1 MTSLASTRGV
11 IVIAVIVGV
20 VEWIRVPNRWI
31 PVFLLAV
38 TLGDSFVTNTIKG
51 IVDRSRPTIDPL
63 AAHLGPSF
71 PSGHSSTAAAL
82 FAALALLAGRRRSSS
97 ARAILAGVAVGLAVA
112 VACSRVLL
120 DLHWVSDVVAGLTL
134 GWAWF
139 ALCAIAFGGWA
150 LRLGAVVE
158 QASRP
163 RGAPP
168 AQREADSARS

>member
-1 MTSLASTRGV
+1 VTTLATTRGV

-51 IVDRSRPTIDPL
+51 IVDRARPTIDPL

-82 FAALALLAGRRRSSS
+82 FAALALLAGGDGRRARVRSWSES
-97 ARAILAGVAVGLAVA
+97 RSGWRRGRLQPRAARPA
-112 VACSRVLL
+112 
-120 DLHWVSDVVAGLTL
+120 L
-134 GWAWF
+134 G
-139 ALCAIAFGGWA
+139 I
-150 LRLGAVVE
+150 
-158 QASRP
+158 
-163 RGAPP
+163 
-168 AQREADSARS
+168 